1 MDKQYKLIFNSYLA
15 RTLLVKYGHNI
26 IDLKKDRNRE
36 NGVIFVFEATEQ
48 FLKDLE
54 TASKE

>member
-15 RTLLVKYGHNI
+15 RTLLVKYGHPI

-36 NGVIFVFEATEQ
+36 DGVVFVFELTEQ
-48 FLKDLE
+48 FLKDFE
-54 TASKE
+54 VASKQ

>member
-1 MDKQYKLIFNSYLA
+1 MNKQYKLIFNSYLA
-15 RTLLVKYGHNI
+15 RTMLVKYGHNI

-48 FLKDLE
+48 FLKDME

>member
-1 MDKQYKLIFNSYLA
+1 MNKQYKLIFNSYLA

-48 FLKDLE
+48 FLKDME

>member
-15 RTLLVKYGHNI
+15 RTLLVKYKHNI

>member
-15 RTLLVKYGHNI
+15 RTLLVKYKHNI

-54 TASKE
+54 TISKE